1 MITEEIYEQ
10 LCRVYTIVCPA
21 CNCENK
27 FPRLKRDIYRARNT
41 EPDGHPLEVKWMVKS
56 EIPEWLTPLNFFWG
70 VCERCFYT
78 GQLDDPDFRQWEKN
92 SKKFLGMYHDGL
104 LDNLAAQADTGQGPM
119 KAIIKGLV
127 PEDPFGTAIAQF
139 YLGIFSECLKTAPIA
154 GNIARFYLRIAWLY
168 RDAPGIL
175 QQFAVNTGI
184 KEVLEEAGPIWDK
197 DLPPNSSYPLPPGVA
212 TDEVGAL
219 RYAMAYF
226 EWNFRSLS
234 SASYEDEMRL
244 MVLIA
249 EIGYR
254 VYELTN
260 EDDDFQ
266 KGQTLFSGSMQ
277 KCLSVI
283 NDKTI
288 VGGAVNKAKDS
299 LEKVG
304 DRGKELGLLKQ
315 RRDKGQDLP
324 VDPIISPLP
333 TAPQNGSGPSPD
345 APEEN
350 ADTDVVVAESP
361 TPEVEPAPTAAPEG
375 SLDSLKQKIDQMNAE
390 NKRWMRLAGISEITG
405 LPNKVMLSRVL
416 LPGALKQA
424 ITKRE
429 PLGCILVS
437 PEGMREINGKFGR
450 TKGDLLLKRVSDCL
464 KELLKRGE
472 RLANPDGANFLVIVP
487 TMPMRQ
493 LRRRAETLHKDL
505 TSRRFDLD
513 GAALS
518 LEATVGVSGL
528 ESFEKITNPKALQD
542 ALYTSAVSALD
553 TAKMTG
559 TQIEVNNGQG

>member
-1 MITEEIYEQ
+1 M
-10 LCRVYTIVCPA
+10 YTIVCPA

-27 FPRLKRDIYRARNT
+27 FPRLKRDIYRTRNT

-56 EIPEWLTPLNFFWG
+56 EFPEWLTPLNFFWG

-78 GQLDDPDFRQWEKN
+78 GQLDDADFRQWEKN

-175 QQFAVNTGI
+175 QQFAANTGI

-197 DLPPNSSYPLPPGVA
+197 ELPPNSSYPLPPGVA
-212 TDEVGAL
+212 TNEVGAL

-260 EDDDFQ
+260 EDNDFQ

-283 NDKTI
+283 ND
-288 VGGAVNKAKDS
+288 
-299 LEKVG
+299 
-304 DRGKELGLLKQ
+304 
-315 RRDKGQDLP
+315 
-324 VDPIISPLP
+324 
-333 TAPQNGSGPSPD
+333 
-345 APEEN
+345 
-350 ADTDVVVAESP
+350 
-361 TPEVEPAPTAAPEG
+361 
-375 SLDSLKQKIDQMNAE
+375 
-390 NKRWMRLAGISEITG
+390 
-405 LPNKVMLSRVL
+405 
-416 LPGALKQA
+416 
-424 ITKRE
+424 
-429 PLGCILVS
+429 
-437 PEGMREINGKFGR
+437 
-450 TKGDLLLKRVSDCL
+450 
-464 KELLKRGE
+464 
-472 RLANPDGANFLVIVP
+472 
-487 TMPMRQ
+487 
-493 LRRRAETLHKDL
+493 
-505 TSRRFDLD
+505 
-513 GAALS
+513 
-518 LEATVGVSGL
+518 
-528 ESFEKITNPKALQD
+528 
-542 ALYTSAVSALD
+542 
-553 TAKMTG
+553 
-559 TQIEVNNGQG
+559 